1 VRRLAD
7 HLRSLLVGVTVI
19 PAAGVVAA
27 LVLWPLLMAH
37 H

>member
-19 PAAGVVAA
+19 PAAVVVCA
-27 LVLWPLLMAH
+27 LVLSPLVATH
-37 H
+37 R